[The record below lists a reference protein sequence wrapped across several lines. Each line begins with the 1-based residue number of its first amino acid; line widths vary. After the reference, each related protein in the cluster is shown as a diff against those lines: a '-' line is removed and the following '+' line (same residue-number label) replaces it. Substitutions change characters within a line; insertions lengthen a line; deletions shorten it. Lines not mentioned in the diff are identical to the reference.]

1 MNEYQNA
8 QENCKFLKCG
18 LCRIYFYVGISQDI
32 RVAVPTCTTTQSF
45 LKIQQNSQKY
55 TCTGV
60 SFQPATFNFI
70 GNETSTYIDFCEFC
84 KNVQE
89 HVCYRKLPANWFWF
103 RILLKMENRHSHY
116 DKDISRI
123 RPLFQKTDIA
133 REKVYLR
140 TIDRMLTLN
149 FNYQLFRRYFMPKVC
164 Y

>member
-1 MNEYQNA
+1 MLEKTVHFLNVDFAEYISM
-8 QENCKFLKCG
+8 QEYPK
-18 LCRIYFYVGISQDI
+18 ISE
-32 RVAVPTCTTTQSF
+32 VAVRTCTTSTTNLAKLTEMHLHRSLF
-45 LKIQQNSQKY
+45 S
-55 TCTGV
+55 TCNLQLHRKGDV
-60 SFQPATFNFI
+60 DI
-70 GNETSTYIDFCEFC
+70 YVDFC
-84 KNVQE
+84 KNFQE
-89 HVCYRKLPANWFWF
+89 HVCYRKPPANWFWF

-116 DKDISRI
+116 DKDISRS